1 MKYLLTFIVVLSSL
15 SMNAQ
20 NAAGVYQIKSDS
32 EEHSSIR
39 TLTLNNDGT
48 FEFHGYDKNHD
59 VIGNKTNYYGKGTWT
74 KEKKVITF
82 STEASDLDLKYTL
95 DFNNSKARFNSKSP
109 RDKTDRVIA
118 NFIVFYETD
127 VFIAQRLKLFQ
138 SSTL

>member
-1 MKYLLTFIVVLSSL
+1 
-15 SMNAQ
+15 MNAQ
-20 NAAGVYQIKSDS
+20 DVAGVYQIKSDS

-39 TLTLNNDGT
+39 TLTLNIDGT
-48 FEFHGYDKNHD
+48 FEFYGYDKNHD

-109 RDKTDRVIA
+109 RDKTDRVFA
-118 NFIVFYETD
+118 NFIIFYETN

-138 SSTL
+138 SSTF